1 MKTIRMDLNC
11 FHTKVEILDQ
21 RTTFLEEKLNNAEYW
36 GPDIWHLKQKVI
48 DLEDRARRNNIRFY
62 GIPEKME
69 VNNDVK
75 NLLLTLIPRLLNISF
90 EHPLELQRAHR
101 IRSRTSTSTL
111 ESRPRSIIACLLR
124 HEQVRQILTAARKP
138 GPYDL
143 EGHKVFIAADFSTET
158 NAKRKA
164 FLQLRLRLRKWDI
177 KYGLLE
183 PATMWI
189 TMDGNSRYYT
199 EPEDLVC
206 FLDSLDDQHMDSTPL
221 DKTSMNS
228 PLQLQKDPQ
237 SHCTGRLHV
246 RTFRKQFDRDKAVHC
261 VKSLTQENPRDKSRS
276 PLKSPT
282 SFNKVTDAQPSTIN
296 SSS

>member
-1 MKTIRMDLNC
+1 MCEVGPCPSLAGSSHGDGAERLRRRAGPRVEQGGPELPTQERKRSRPRPRGGLKALAAALLYSMASGKYNRKPLFTQVVGNTVPPGTSTVVPQDIASMDLILKEISAVGQRLGSMDVKISDLATEMKTIRMDLNC

-21 RTTFLEEKLNNAEYW
+21 RTTFLEEKLDNAEYW

-124 HEQVRQILTAARKP
+124 HEQVRQILTAARKH

-143 EGHKVFIAADFSTET
+143 EGNKVFIAADFSTET
-158 NAKRKA
+158 NAK
-164 FLQLRLRLRKWDI
+164 
-177 KYGLLE
+177 
-183 PATMWI
+183 
-189 TMDGNSRYYT
+189 
-199 EPEDLVC
+199 
-206 FLDSLDDQHMDSTPL
+206 
-221 DKTSMNS
+221 
-228 PLQLQKDPQ
+228 
-237 SHCTGRLHV
+237 
-246 RTFRKQFDRDKAVHC
+246 
-261 VKSLTQENPRDKSRS
+261 
-276 PLKSPT
+276 
-282 SFNKVTDAQPSTIN
+282 
-296 SSS
+296 

>member
-1 MKTIRMDLNC
+1 MKTIRMDLNS

-21 RTTFLEEKLNNAEYW
+21 RTTFLEEKLDNAEYW

-48 DLEDRARRNNIRFY
+48 DLEDRARRNNIHFY

-90 EHPLELQRAHR
+90 VHPFELQRAHR

-111 ESRPRSIIACLLR
+111 ASRPRSIIACLLR
-124 HEQVRQILTAARKP
+124 HEQVRQILTAARKH

-143 EGHKVFIAADFSTET
+143 EGHKVFIAADFSAET
-158 NAKRKA
+158 NAKLKA
-164 FLQLRLRLRKWDI
+164 FPQLRPRLRKGDI

-189 TMDGNSRYYT
+189 TMDVNSRDYT
-199 EPEDLVC
+199 EPEDLVR
-206 FLDSLDDQHMDSTPL
+206 FLDSLDEQHMDSAPP

-237 SHCTGRLHV
+237 SHCTSRLHV
-246 RTFRKQFDRDKAVHC
+246 RTLRN
-261 VKSLTQENPRDKSRS
+261 SLTEIKQ
-276 PLKSPT
+276 
-282 SFNKVTDAQPSTIN
+282 STA
-296 SSS
+296 